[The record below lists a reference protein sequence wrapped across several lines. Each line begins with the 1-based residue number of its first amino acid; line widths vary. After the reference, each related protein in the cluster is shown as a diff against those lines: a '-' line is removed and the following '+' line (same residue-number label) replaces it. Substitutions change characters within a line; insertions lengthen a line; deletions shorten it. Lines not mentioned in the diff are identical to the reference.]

1 MVNVIDYMPGDTLL
15 HRLNPVVKL
24 GLAAAIIVAIFLS
37 DTYVALLGFLALTLA
52 LGAYAGVVDRLFS
65 LLKLLIPLALIML
78 VLQLAFMR
86 DGNVVWGFITDT
98 GLITGSKACLR
109 LLGVALPLI
118 LMLMVTKLNDLANAC
133 VEVLH
138 VPYRYA
144 FTFTTA
150 LRFVPVFGQEMNAI
164 MEAQT
169 ARGVEYDTKNPI
181 KKLKLMLPLCVPL
194 LISSVG
200 KTDATALAAE
210 QRGFYL
216 RTRASSYKRY
226 PIKGLDIA
234 VLIVSIALIA
244 ILLLVS
250 VFIISNTIKLT
261 TFDRRDEIAIM
272 KMVGATNGFIRWP
285 FVYEG
290 FMIGL
295 LSAVLGFGLLLCL
308 IQLLAD
314 GGLFLFLQVL
324 CGELPE
330 GRRDDIGIPALEKH
344 QVAGYLAAGVLFQSE
359 VNTVLL
365 GGGGK
370 GPDILVG
377 DLDPIGVFFTL
388 IDIVSGD
395 VSPCYG
401 KQHAGTGGRRRDPA
415 DQSDRHTAVQP

>member
-15 HRLNPVVKL
+15 HRLNPVIKL
-24 GLAAAIIVAIFLS
+24 GLAATIIIGIFLS

-52 LGAYAGVVDRLFS
+52 LGAYAGVVDRLLA

-86 DGNVVWGFITDT
+86 DGNVVWSFVTDE
-98 GLITGSKACLR
+98 GLITGTKACLR

-169 ARGVEYDTKNPI
+169 ARGIEYDTKNP
-181 KKLKLMLPLCVPL
+181 KLMLPLCVPL

-234 VLIVSIALIA
+234 ILIVSIALI
-244 ILLLVS
+244 
-250 VFIISNTIKLT
+250 
-261 TFDRRDEIAIM
+261 
-272 KMVGATNGFIRWP
+272 
-285 FVYEG
+285 
-290 FMIGL
+290 
-295 LSAVLGFGLLLCL
+295 VLGF
-308 IQLLAD
+308 
-314 GGLFLFLQVL
+314 LF
-324 CGELPE
+324 
-330 GRRDDIGIPALEKH
+330 
-344 QVAGYLAAGVLFQSE
+344 
-359 VNTVLL
+359 
-365 GGGGK
+365 
-370 GPDILVG
+370 
-377 DLDPIGVFFTL
+377 
-388 IDIVSGD
+388 
-395 VSPCYG
+395 
-401 KQHAGTGGRRRDPA
+401 
-415 DQSDRHTAVQP
+415 

>member
-24 GLAAAIIVAIFLS
+24 GLAAAIIIGIFLS
-37 DTYVALLGFLALTLA
+37 DTYVTLLGFLALTLA
-52 LGAYAGVVDRLFS
+52 LGAYAGVVDRLLS

-86 DGNVVWGFITDT
+86 DGNIVWGFITDT

-118 LMLMVTKLNDLANAC
+118 LMLMV
-133 VEVLH
+133 LH

-164 MEAQT
+164 IEAQT
-169 ARGVEYDTKNPI
+169 ARGVEYDTKNPV

-234 VLIVSIALIA
+234 VLIVGIALVA
-244 ILLLVS
+244 I
-250 VFIISNTIKLT
+250 
-261 TFDRRDEIAIM
+261 
-272 KMVGATNGFIRWP
+272 G
-285 FVYEG
+285 
-290 FMIGL
+290 
-295 LSAVLGFGLLLCL
+295 
-308 IQLLAD
+308 
-314 GGLFLFLQVL
+314 FLF
-324 CGELPE
+324 
-330 GRRDDIGIPALEKH
+330 
-344 QVAGYLAAGVLFQSE
+344 
-359 VNTVLL
+359 
-365 GGGGK
+365 
-370 GPDILVG
+370 
-377 DLDPIGVFFTL
+377 
-388 IDIVSGD
+388 
-395 VSPCYG
+395 
-401 KQHAGTGGRRRDPA
+401 
-415 DQSDRHTAVQP
+415 

>member
-24 GLAAAIIVAIFLS
+24 GLAAAIIVGIFLS

-181 KKLKLMLPLCVPL
+181 KKLKLMLPL
-194 LISSVG
+194 
-200 KTDATALAAE
+200 
-210 QRGFYL
+210 
-216 RTRASSYKRY
+216 
-226 PIKGLDIA
+226 
-234 VLIVSIALIA
+234 
-244 ILLLVS
+244 
-250 VFIISNTIKLT
+250 
-261 TFDRRDEIAIM
+261 
-272 KMVGATNGFIRWP
+272 
-285 FVYEG
+285 
-290 FMIGL
+290 
-295 LSAVLGFGLLLCL
+295 
-308 IQLLAD
+308 
-314 GGLFLFLQVL
+314 
-324 CGELPE
+324 
-330 GRRDDIGIPALEKH
+330 
-344 QVAGYLAAGVLFQSE
+344 
-359 VNTVLL
+359 
-365 GGGGK
+365 
-370 GPDILVG
+370 
-377 DLDPIGVFFTL
+377 
-388 IDIVSGD
+388 
-395 VSPCYG
+395 
-401 KQHAGTGGRRRDPA
+401 
-415 DQSDRHTAVQP
+415 

>member
-24 GLAAAIIVAIFLS
+24 GLAAAIIVGIFLS

-65 LLKLLIPLALIML
+65 LLKL
-78 VLQLAFMR
+78 
-86 DGNVVWGFITDT
+86 VWGFITDT

-244 ILLLVS
+244 I
-250 VFIISNTIKLT
+250 
-261 TFDRRDEIAIM
+261 
-272 KMVGATNGFIRWP
+272 G
-285 FVYEG
+285 
-290 FMIGL
+290 
-295 LSAVLGFGLLLCL
+295 
-308 IQLLAD
+308 
-314 GGLFLFLQVL
+314 FLF
-324 CGELPE
+324 
-330 GRRDDIGIPALEKH
+330 
-344 QVAGYLAAGVLFQSE
+344 
-359 VNTVLL
+359 
-365 GGGGK
+365 
-370 GPDILVG
+370 
-377 DLDPIGVFFTL
+377 
-388 IDIVSGD
+388 
-395 VSPCYG
+395 
-401 KQHAGTGGRRRDPA
+401 
-415 DQSDRHTAVQP
+415 

>member
-24 GLAAAIIVAIFLS
+24 GLAAAIIIGIFLS
-37 DTYVALLGFLALTLA
+37 DTYVALLGFLTLTLA

-86 DGNVVWGFITDT
+86 DGNVVWGFVTDT

-150 LRFVPVFGQEMNAI
+150 LHFVPVFGQEMNAI

-216 RTRASSYKRY
+216 RTRTSSYKRY
-226 PIKGLDIA
+226 PIR
-234 VLIVSIALIA
+234 SEEHT
-244 ILLLVS
+244 S
-250 VFIISNTIKLT
+250 
-261 TFDRRDEIAIM
+261 E
-272 KMVGATNGFIRWP
+272 
-285 FVYEG
+285 
-290 FMIGL
+290 
-295 LSAVLGFGLLLCL
+295 
-308 IQLLAD
+308 
-314 GGLFLFLQVL
+314 LQS
-324 CGELPE
+324 
-330 GRRDDIGIPALEKH
+330 R
-344 QVAGYLAAGVLFQSE
+344 
-359 VNTVLL
+359 
-365 GGGGK
+365 
-370 GPDILVG
+370 
-377 DLDPIGVFFTL
+377 
-388 IDIVSGD
+388 
-395 VSPCYG
+395 
-401 KQHAGTGGRRRDPA
+401 
-415 DQSDRHTAVQP
+415 

>member
-24 GLAAAIIVAIFLS
+24 GLAAAIIVGIFLS

-52 LGAYAGVVDRLFS
+52 LGAYAGVVNRLFS

-78 VLQLAFMR
+78 VLQL
-86 DGNVVWGFITDT
+86 GFITDT

-244 ILLLVS
+244 I
-250 VFIISNTIKLT
+250 
-261 TFDRRDEIAIM
+261 
-272 KMVGATNGFIRWP
+272 G
-285 FVYEG
+285 
-290 FMIGL
+290 
-295 LSAVLGFGLLLCL
+295 
-308 IQLLAD
+308 
-314 GGLFLFLQVL
+314 FLF
-324 CGELPE
+324 
-330 GRRDDIGIPALEKH
+330 
-344 QVAGYLAAGVLFQSE
+344 
-359 VNTVLL
+359 
-365 GGGGK
+365 
-370 GPDILVG
+370 
-377 DLDPIGVFFTL
+377 
-388 IDIVSGD
+388 
-395 VSPCYG
+395 
-401 KQHAGTGGRRRDPA
+401 
-415 DQSDRHTAVQP
+415 